1 MIPHAEADGTIA
13 VAMSGGVDSAV
24 AAALLAR
31 QGLPVVGITLR
42 IWPSLRPAALEAR
55 FDSCC
60 SPGAVEDARSVAQ
73 ALRIPY
79 YVLNYEAEFDREV
92 IQYFTE
98 AYLRGETP
106 NPCVP
111 CNSRLKFGSLYTR
124 ARGWGATRVA
134 TGHYARVERDPATG
148 RHLLRRAV
156 DARKDQSYFLY
167 SLTQEQLA
175 AALFPVGHL
184 QKEET
189 RRIARELGL
198 AVADKPDSQEIC
210 FVPRDYRAYLRERVG
225 AAIHP
230 GTIRD
235 TGGAVRGQHPG
246 LAFYTV
252 GQRRGLGIAS
262 SQPLYVIDLDPAR
275 NEVVVGDEQE
285 LWTRELEAERVNLI
299 TMERLTAPQRVLA
312 RVRYAQEPA
321 AATVIP
327 LADDRVR
334 LCFDESQRAVAPGQ
348 AAVFYDMND
357 PDLVVGGGTIC
368 RREHRTNAEHPK
380 GTRMR
385 NAECATLRPEGA
397 LAHDDD
403 G

>member
-1 MIPHAEADGTIA
+1 MIPRAEADGTIV

-42 IWPSLRPAALEAR
+42 TWPSLRPADLSQR

-73 ALRIPY
+73 ALSIPY

-98 AYLRGETP
+98 AYLHGETP

-111 CNSRLKFGSLYTR
+111 CNSRLKFGSLYAR

-148 RHLLRRAV
+148 RYRLRRAA
-156 DARKDQSYFLY
+156 DPRKDQSYFLY
-167 SLTQEQLA
+167 TLTQEQLA

-184 QKEET
+184 RKEET
-189 RRIARELGL
+189 RRIAAELGL
-198 AVADKPDSQEIC
+198 TVADKPDSQEIC

-225 AAIHP
+225 AAIQP

-262 SQPLYVIDLDPAR
+262 SQPLYVIDLDPER
-275 NEVVVGDEQE
+275 NEVVVGDEEE

-299 TMERLTAPQRVLA
+299 AVEHLSEPQRVLA
-312 RVRYAQEPA
+312 KVRYAQAPAPA
-321 AATVIP
+321 ALIP
-327 LADDRVR
+327 LPGDRVR
-334 LCFDESQRAVAPGQ
+334 LCFDEPQRAAAPGQ
-348 AAVFYDMND
+348 AAVFYDAND

-368 RREHRTNAEHPK
+368 RRGQRPTAEY
-380 GTRMR
+380 G
-385 NAECATLRPEGA
+385 
-397 LAHDDD
+397 
-403 G
+403 